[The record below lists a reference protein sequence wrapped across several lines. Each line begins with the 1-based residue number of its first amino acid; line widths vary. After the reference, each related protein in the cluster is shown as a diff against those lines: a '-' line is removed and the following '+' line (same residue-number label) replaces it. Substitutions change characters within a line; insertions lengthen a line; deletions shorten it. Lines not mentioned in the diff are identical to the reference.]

1 MWALVAVGLAVSAT
15 QAVFLSSTAVYW
27 LTLITLSAISGFTLL
42 RCLFTPNHITAWEFF
57 AALLGSLYGLGT
69 LNTEWNVIDGPRDLI
84 QLTGAP
90 LTYVH
95 MAMGN
100 ILLLVS
106 LLLAI
111 GRISRFYPFA
121 ALARLQYSKREFFI
135 FACLTASAC
144 IALIATGAIG
154 YHGDFL
160 SEGSVKPSTAA
171 LFAVRCSGPAA
182 AALIFIWPAMNKRER
197 LVSIC
202 IIAILFA
209 VSLYVGR
216 RPVIFNGIICVM
228 AYFVRLGSQ
237 RIINKHSLTAVAM
250 ALVIMPVITQGFMA
264 MRLASYQTPLGE
276 KPSVQLILE
285 KGWDIIWNDSGE
297 VKKQS
302 DDNLGSRTYLIGYL
316 SEITWR
322 TDIRPPLYGELLAF
336 NVGMAVPR
344 VLWPTKFKYLKYGAE
359 EMIANTELGLVL
371 DDNANTIMTTGM
383 TDFGLAGMIFYPIFV
398 LLLLMLLTRGFMR
411 AQPAVAL
418 LTTFAVFITLASVE
432 AQMAAYFG
440 AVRDLLILGGAVQI
454 LLLTVRALQGYN
466 APAGLTSVN

>member
-1 MWALVAVGLAVSAT
+1 
-15 QAVFLSSTAVYW
+15 
-27 LTLITLSAISGFTLL
+27 
-42 RCLFTPNHITAWEFF
+42 
-57 AALLGSLYGLGT
+57 
-69 LNTEWNVIDGPRDLI
+69 
-84 QLTGAP
+84 
-90 LTYVH
+90 
-95 MAMGN
+95 
-100 ILLLVS
+100 
-106 LLLAI
+106 
-111 GRISRFYPFA
+111 
-121 ALARLQYSKREFFI
+121 
-135 FACLTASAC
+135 
-144 IALIATGAIG
+144 
-154 YHGDFL
+154 
-160 SEGSVKPSTAA
+160 
-171 LFAVRCSGPAA
+171 
-182 AALIFIWPAMNKRER
+182 MNKRER

-440 AVRDLLILGGAVQI
+440 AVRDLLILGGAGQI